1 MPRSILTESRPE
13 GRVVAT
19 EASESAGGR
28 RQRIELITA
37 GWGSSGYY
45 GADVLEAAANAG
57 VFPAGMHMYMD
68 HRRGDG
74 SRLDERGNRSVRD
87 LAAVLSEAAVWD
99 PTAGENGAGAI
110 VGESTVFAP
119 YTDLLGNSEFT
130 DAIGVSVVAVA
141 EVETGT
147 AEGRRGTIIKQ
158 LVEGRSCDFV
168 TRAGRG
174 GRIVQI
180 LESAGQAE
188 VTEARNVGQWIES
201 RIHRDFTVTADDMA
215 GDGRLTREE
224 RISLSGAIGDALNA
238 FVTRLEADQPQ
249 LYSRDLWDDPADTIA
264 AAMESHR
271 LGIRRTAE
279 ASANDR
285 REQLDTAVRETYGT
299 GEDDWAWVRDFEET
313 DAGNTV
319 WFERGGS
326 TVGTY
331 AQTYTTTDDDASVQL
346 TGDPSE
352 VSVRTTYVPVNPAGR
367 TTEESQEDTMAE
379 VTIEEAEL
387 NGLREGAGRVQTV
400 ESENA
405 TLRLE
410 NARLQARDSA
420 VTHARTRVTEANG
433 DLPTATVDRIVASA
447 TTTVPLTESGVLD
460 TAALDTAVDT
470 ARTAEEAYLAG
481 LQESGGVGQLRG
493 FGKRNSGEST
503 EVAEGDVDAMIRRRA
518 GIETKGA

>member
-1 MPRSILTESRPE
+1 MPRSILTEARPE
-13 GRVVAT
+13 ARVVAT
-19 EASESAGGR
+19 EATAGR
-28 RQRIELITA
+28 RQRIELITP
-37 GWGSSGYY
+37 GWGSSAYY
-45 GADVLEAAANAG
+45 PPEVLEAAGAAG
-57 VFPAGMHMYMD
+57 VFPAGTHMYMD

-74 SRLDERGNRSVRD
+74 SRVDERGNRSVRD
-87 LAAVLSEAAVWD
+87 LAAVLAEAAVWD
-99 PTAGENGAGAI
+99 PTAGEDGLGALVA
-110 VGESTVFAP
+110 ESTVFAP
-119 YTDLLGNSEFT
+119 YSDLLGNPEFT
-130 DAIGVSVVAVA
+130 DAIGVSVIAVA

-147 AEGRRGTIIKQ
+147 AEGRRGTIVRQI
-158 LVEGRSCDFV
+158 VEGRSCDFV

-188 VTEARNVGQWIES
+188 VTESRNIGQWIES

-224 RISLSGAIGDALNA
+224 RISLSSAIGDALNA

-249 LYSRDLWDDPADTIA
+249 LYARDLWDNPVDTVA

-271 LGIRRTAE
+271 LGIRRTSE

-285 REQLDTAVRETYGT
+285 REQLDTAVRETYADT
-299 GEDDWAWVRDFEET
+299 DDNWAWVRDFDE
-313 DAGNTV
+313 DRALV
-319 WFERGGS
+319 WFERGGEV
-326 TVGTY
+326 VGTFEQ
-331 AQTYTTTDDDASVQL
+331 AYTTTDDDASVQL
-346 TGDPSE
+346 TGDPTE
-352 VSVRTTYVPVNPAGR
+352 VAVRTTYVPVDPAGR

-387 NGLREGAGRVQTV
+387 NGLREDAGRVQTI
-400 ESENA
+400 ESENS

-433 DLPTATVDRIVASA
+433 DLPSATVDRIVATA
-447 TTTVPLTESGVLD
+447 TTTVPLTESGQLD

-470 ARTAEEAYLAG
+470 ARTAEETYLAG
-481 LQESGGVGQLRG
+481 IQEAAGVGTVRS
-493 FGKRNSGEST
+493 FGKRTGDKA

-518 GIETKGA
+518 GTEQKGA